1 MDAFINSLPPLGD
14 MLVRIVAALL
24 VLLVGWLIAWII
36 ANLVRKL
43 LERIGLD
50 NRAAG
55 MAGDEKVPAVEEGIA
70 KIVFYVL
77 MLIVLVAFFQV
88 LGLTIITTPL
98 NALLASLLA
107 FLPSLL
113 AAAALT
119 VAAWIVATIL
129 RGLTRKV
136 LETANI
142 DQRVN
147 QQGGPESPSLSKALS
162 EAVYWLVWL
171 IFLPAI
177 LGALGLTSLVTP
189 LVNMFNTV
197 LAYLPRLFAAA
208 VILIVGWFVAK
219 IVQRIATSFLAA
231 VGVDRFSERIG
242 LTRLLGR
249 QTLSSLLGL
258 VVFILILLPVV
269 IAALQALQLTAL
281 TAPLTSMLATA
292 LNAIPK
298 VLAAFVIL
306 AVATIIGRLVGD
318 LVAGLLEGLGF
329 DRIFVRLGLVKE
341 TPVRVYPDAA
351 SARTTPSRIV
361 GIVVMVGIILLAALS
376 ASSLLG
382 FPALSLVITQFIAFA
397 WNILIGVAIFMIGLW
412 LANLVGNAITTS
424 NLSHKRPVALF
435 ARGAVVVLATAMALG
450 QMGLADSI
458 VNLAFGLT
466 LGAVAV
472 ATALAFGLGGR
483 AIAARELEGW
493 VNTLQ
498 QGDVPG
504 IASPDEDTHLT

>member
-1 MDAFINSLPPLGD
+1 MDTFINETLPPLGD
-14 MLVRIVAALL
+14 LLVQLVAALL
-24 VLLVGWLIAWII
+24 VLLVGWLIARFI

-43 LERIGLD
+43 LQRINLD
-50 NRAAG
+50 NRTAG

-88 LGLTIITTPL
+88 LGLTLITAPL

-113 AAAALT
+113 AAAALA
-119 VAAWIVATIL
+119 VAAWIVATVL

-142 DQRVN
+142 DQRVSA
-147 QQGGPESPSLSKALS
+147 QGGPESPSLSRALS
-162 EAVYWLVWL
+162 EAVYWLIWL

-208 VILIVGWFVAK
+208 IILVVGWFVAK
-219 IVQRIATSFLAA
+219 IVQRITASFLAA
-231 VGVDRFSERIG
+231 VGVDRFSARIG
-242 LTRLLGR
+242 LTRMLGR

-281 TAPLTSMLATA
+281 TAPLTSMLETA
-292 LNAIPK
+292 LTAIPAL
-298 VLAAFVIL
+298 LAAFIIL

-329 DRIFVRLGLVKE
+329 DNIFVRLGLAQE
-341 TPVRVYPDAA
+341 RPLGAPVEPVG
-351 SARTTPSRIV
+351 ARMTPSRVV
-361 GIVVMVGIILLAALS
+361 GIVVMVAIILLAALS

-382 FPALSLVITQFIAFA
+382 FPALSVVIAQFIAFA
-397 WNILIGVAIFMIGLW
+397 WNILIGLAIFGIGLW
-412 LANLVGNAITTS
+412 LASLVGNAIMTS

-435 ARGAVVVLATAMALG
+435 ARGAVAVLATAMALG

-472 ATALAFGLGGR
+472 AVALAFGLGGR
-483 AIAARELEGW
+483 EIAGRELEGW

-504 IASPDEDTHLT
+504 IAAPGEENL

>member
-1 MDAFINSLPPLGD
+1 MDTIINSLPPLGD
-14 MLVRIVAALL
+14 LLVRLTAALL
-24 VLLVGWLIAWII
+24 VLLVGWLIARFI

-43 LERIGLD
+43 LQRIGLD

-88 LGLTIITTPL
+88 LGLTIITAPL

-292 LNAIPK
+292 LNAIPA

-329 DRIFVRLGLVKE
+329 DNIFVRLGLARE
-341 TPVRVYPDAA
+341 TLPVTTPEAIGP
-351 SARTTPSRIV
+351 RTTPSRIV
-361 GIVVMVGIILLAALS
+361 GIVVMVAIILLAALS

-397 WNILIGVAIFMIGLW
+397 WNILIGLAIFGIGLW

-424 NLSHKRPVALF
+424 NLSNKRPVALL

-466 LGAVAV
+466 LGAAAVAV
-472 ATALAFGLGGR
+472 ALAFGLGGR
-483 AIAARELEGW
+483 EIAARELEGW

-498 QGDVPG
+498 QEDAPG
-504 IASPDEDTHLT
+504 EGTDLT